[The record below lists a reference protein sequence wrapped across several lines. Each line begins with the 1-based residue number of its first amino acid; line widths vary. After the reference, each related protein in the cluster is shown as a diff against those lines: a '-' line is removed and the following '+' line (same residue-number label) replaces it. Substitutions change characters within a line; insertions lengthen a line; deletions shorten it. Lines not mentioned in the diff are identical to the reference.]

1 MNFQETSYLD
11 MANGQIGSSL
21 ELRVKKRVILSWLEM
36 GWVNWIVDRVELTRI
51 FHMIFFLL
59 SKLLYVKCIILNSPL
74 ISRISLAKHIN
85 TYSIILKLYKS
96 QNYKLKQNSTK
107 DK

>member
-51 FHMIFFLL
+51 FHMIFFFFFFTQQ
-59 SKLLYVKCIILNSPL
+59 I
-74 ISRISLAKHIN
+74 
-85 TYSIILKLYKS
+85 T
-96 QNYKLKQNSTK
+96 
-107 DK
+107 